1 MVPVETIGGYLERIS
16 YHNEENHFTVA
27 KLKERGKQELTTI
40 VGSLAGINPGE
51 SLKLYG
57 KWVFNKKFGEQFQ
70 VEKYEAVVPATVNG
84 IEKYLGS
91 GLIKGIGPVMA
102 KRIVRVFGLETIE
115 VIETRSRDLS
125 RVEGIGPKRVA
136 MIAKAWE
143 DQKEIKEIMVFLQ
156 SHGVSSGYSAKI
168 FKKYGN
174 SSIET
179 VRSNPYRLAADIH
192 GIGFVTADNIAR
204 SLGFDT
210 NSEMRAGEG
219 IIYVL
224 NEFMNEG
231 HVYAPYDLLADRAAE
246 MLKVDRD
253 IVVRAMAGLF
263 ENRRIVMEDLNVPG
277 EELRPNH
284 KAVYLPPFYTAE
296 AGLARGL
303 LSLKE
308 GQTFFR
314 PADPG
319 KVISGVEENLNIRLA
334 EKQKEAVALAVENK
348 VLVITG
354 GPGTGKTTIIRA
366 ILGIYLSLGLRISL
380 AAPTGRAAKRMQ
392 EATGF
397 DARTIHRLL
406 EFGYQAGGFQRD
418 RENPLEADA
427 VIVDEASMIDTILMH
442 HLLKAIPGHAS
453 LILVGD
459 VNQLPSVGPGSVL
472 KDIIDSGR
480 FRVVT
485 LTEIFRQAGE
495 SRIVVNAHRI
505 NRGEFP
511 DISLPRP
518 GKPADF
524 YFIEE
529 EDPERVVNKILI
541 LCRDRIPGQFG
552 YHPVDD
558 VQVLTPMHRGEAG
571 VGNLNIR
578 LQEILN
584 PGETGVSRGYR
595 NFRVNDKVMQLVNNY
610 QKEVY
615 NGDIGRVASIDREE
629 QEVRVDF
636 EGKVVAYDFPELDEL
651 ATAYAISIHKSQG
664 SEYPAVVIPVM
675 TQHFLLLQRNLL
687 YTGITRGKKLVVLVG
702 SKKALAIAVRN
713 NKPRQRHTRLRE
725 RLESFS

>member
-1 MVPVETIGGYLERIS
+1 METIGGYLERIS

-102 KRIVRVFGLETIE
+102 KRIVRAFGLETID
-115 VIETRSRDLS
+115 VIENRSRDLS

-224 NEFMNEG
+224 NEIMNEG
-231 HVYAPYDLLADRAAE
+231 HVYSPYDLLADRAAE

-263 ENRRIVMEDLNVPG
+263 ENRRIVLEDLNVPG

-296 AGLARGL
+296 AWLARGL

-308 GQTFFR
+308 GQAFFR

-319 KVISGVEENLNIRLA
+319 KAISGVEENLNIRLA

-366 ILGIYLSLGLRISL
+366 ILGIFRSLGLRITL

-397 DARTIHRLL
+397 EARTIHRLL
-406 EFGYQAGGFQRD
+406 EFSYQAGGFQRN

-442 HLLKAIPGHAS
+442 HLVMAIPGHAS

-511 DISLPRP
+511 DISLPGP

-529 EDPERVVNKILI
+529 EDPERVVNKILT

-552 YHPVDD
+552 CHPVDD
-558 VQVLTPMHRGEAG
+558 VQVLTPMHRGEVG

-651 ATAYAISIHKSQG
+651 TTAYAISIHKSQG

-725 RLESFS
+725 RLESFFE